1 MANYKLG
8 ETVQLR
14 SGGPEM
20 TVINIIDG
28 ENPGQWVMNVR
39 HWKAE
44 NPAAKVWYQT
54 QWFEGTNIKKEIF
67 IEEALISTE
76 IE

>member
-1 MANYKLG
+1 MAKFKLG

-20 TVINIIDG
+20 TVINVI
-28 ENPGQWVMNVR
+28 EKVNPGQWKMYVL
-39 HWKAE
+39 HWQAE
-44 NPAAKVWYQT
+44 NPAVETWYQT
-54 QWFEGTNIKKEIF
+54 QWFEGTTLKKEVF
-67 IEEALISTE
+67 IEQALDSAE